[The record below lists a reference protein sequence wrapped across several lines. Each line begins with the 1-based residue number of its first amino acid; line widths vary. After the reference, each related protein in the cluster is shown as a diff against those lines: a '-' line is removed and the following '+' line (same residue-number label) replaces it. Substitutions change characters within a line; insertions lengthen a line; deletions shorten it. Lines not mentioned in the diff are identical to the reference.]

1 MRLSCAT
8 VCYMRS
14 VTHREMRNESGA
26 ILREVAAGG
35 TVQVTNN
42 GIVAALIVP
51 PNSDVL
57 QQLKDRGEVRAA
69 RRPLSDLARVVASPS
84 SLTAAEIIEDTRG
97 SW

>member
-1 MRLSCAT
+1 
-8 VCYMRS
+8 MRS

-42 GIVAALIVP
+42 GVVAAVIVP
-51 PNSDVL
+51 PTSDVM
-57 QQLKDRGEVRAA
+57 QQLTGRGEVRVA
-69 RRPLSDLARVVASPS
+69 RRPISDLAHVAASPS
-84 SLTAAEIIEDTRG
+84 SLTAAEIIEDSRG

>member
-1 MRLSCAT
+1 
-8 VCYMRS
+8 MRS

-42 GIVAALIVP
+42 GIVAAVIVP
-51 PNSDVL
+51 PTSDVL
-57 QQLKDRGEVRAA
+57 QQLKERGEVRGA
-69 RRPLSDLARVVASPS
+69 RRPIADLARVAASPS
-84 SLTAAEIIEDTRG
+84 ALTAAEIVEDSRG